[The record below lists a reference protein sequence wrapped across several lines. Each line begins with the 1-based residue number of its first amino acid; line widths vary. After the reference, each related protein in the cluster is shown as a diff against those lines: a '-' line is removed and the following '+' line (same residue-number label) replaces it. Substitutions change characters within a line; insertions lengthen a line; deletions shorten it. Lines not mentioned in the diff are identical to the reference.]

1 MSVRGIAIKREEKK
15 RKEEKREEKKGKKK
29 KEKERMRKRA
39 EGGWFGWQQGIEVGV
54 GAEVVGVDVGE
65 VEKKDKASPGR
76 EETTGHDACAL
87 ALRLSE
93 LPLAAYRVR
102 RARAR
107 LLYVLSVRAS
117 VRATRVCG
125 RVRPCTRR
133 CLFYPGRSQ
142 KS

>member
-1 MSVRGIAIKREEKK
+1 
-15 RKEEKREEKKGKKK
+15 
-29 KEKERMRKRA
+29 MRKRA
-39 EGGWFGWQQGIEVGV
+39 EGGWFGWQEGIEVGV

-65 VEKKDKASPGR
+65 VEKKDKESPGR
-76 EETTGHDACAL
+76 EATTGHDACAL

-107 LLYVLSVRAS
+107 PLYVLSVCAS
-117 VRATRVCG
+117 VRATRMRG
-125 RVRPCTRR
+125 RVRPSTRR
-133 CLFYPGRSQ
+133 CPFYPGRGQ